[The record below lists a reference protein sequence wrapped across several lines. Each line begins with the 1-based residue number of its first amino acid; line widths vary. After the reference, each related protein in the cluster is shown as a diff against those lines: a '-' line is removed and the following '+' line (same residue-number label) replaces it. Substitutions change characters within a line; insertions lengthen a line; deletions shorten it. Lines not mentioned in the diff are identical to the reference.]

1 MKIFH
6 VTFGLKLGGLETML
20 VNIANEQ
27 VKTENVAIVLVNN
40 LIDRDLLSKI
50 SNKVKVYNLG
60 RKAGSHSPWPAI
72 KLNFLLLK
80 ESPDVIHVHAPNV
93 SALLLPLLMK
103 KTVYT
108 VHDVTINKKY
118 FSRFPHMYSIAKCV
132 EHDVKMR
139 SGYEAP
145 VIYNGINVDEI
156 KCMRHHRSKIFKI
169 IQVSRLIHEK
179 KGQDILIKAIYK
191 LRQKG
196 INNINIDFVGEG
208 ISKSY
213 LESLI
218 SELKLSDSVRLLGS
232 KPYSWVT
239 QHLCNYDLLVQ
250 PSLFEGFGLTVA
262 EGMAAK
268 TPVLVSDI
276 DGPMEIIDNGKYG
289 LYFSKGNIK
298 ECADMIERVIN
309 MNETELITL
318 TELAWH
324 HVNENFNIKRTA
336 QRYIDAYKKIR
347 RL

>member
-27 VKTENVAIVLVNN
+27 AKTEYVAIVLVNN
-40 LIDRDLLSKI
+40 LIDEDLLNKI

-60 RKAGSHSPWPAI
+60 RKVGSHSPWPAI
-72 KLNFLLLK
+72 KLNYLLLK
-80 ESPDVIHVHAPNV
+80 ECPDVIHVHAPNV
-93 SALLLPLLMK
+93 SALLLPSLMN
-103 KTVYT
+103 KTIYT

-132 EHDVKMR
+132 ERDVKMR
-139 SGYEAP
+139 SGHEAP

-156 KCMRHHRSKIFKI
+156 RCIHHQRSEIFKI
-169 IQVSRLIHEK
+169 IQVSRLVHEK
-179 KGQDILIKAIYK
+179 KGQDILIKAIYR

-208 ISKSY
+208 ISKNY
-213 LESLI
+213 LKSLI
-218 SELKLSDSVRLLGS
+218 SELGLNENVRLLGS

-239 QHLCNYDLLVQ
+239 QHLCDYDLLVQ

-268 TPVLVSDI
+268 IPVLVSDI

-289 LYFSKGNIK
+289 LYFSKGNIE
-298 ECADMIERVIN
+298 ECACMIERVIN
-309 MNETELITL
+309 MKESKIIAL

-324 HVNENFNIKRTA
+324 HVNENFNIKRTV
-336 QRYIDAYKKIR
+336 QRYLDVYKKISN
-347 RL
+347 L